1 MMGIKSRL
9 IKLEQ
14 KVKIVDNEIIF
25 ILDDIV
31 TFKEKEYKEEEF
43 YKLYP
48 HFKKTKVIEWC

>member
-1 MMGIKSRL
+1 MGIKSRL